1 MFFTKKF
8 QNGIFF
14 NNNEKTLKEFK
25 EKKYRY
31 KSIFWKNRKII
42 EKYVYFLMQSS
53 KPLFFKKEKKKI
65 PVQID
70 FLKKSKNHLKIRVFS
85 NEKLEASFF

>member
-42 EKYVYFLMQSS
+42 EKQIIES
-53 KPLFFKKEKKKI
+53 KTNVPISRKKKTCSESTKFVI
-65 PVQID
+65 FQQNV
-70 FLKKSKNHLKIRVFS
+70 N
-85 NEKLEASFF
+85 